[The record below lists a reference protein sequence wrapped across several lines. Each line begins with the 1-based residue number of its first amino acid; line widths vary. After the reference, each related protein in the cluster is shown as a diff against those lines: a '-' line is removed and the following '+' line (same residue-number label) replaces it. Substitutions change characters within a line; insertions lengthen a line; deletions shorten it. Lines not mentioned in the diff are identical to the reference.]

1 MRPSRRPCVCVLCP
15 RLALRLGLVLL
26 VGLTACGSPSPDA
39 PLSGQAIGS
48 AGAVVLPP
56 VGDAAS
62 AGPEANEPARHD
74 RMQPTRLGPTTGP
87 AAPPGTRS
95 TEATRVPTSA
105 PNAHTQPAAS
115 PAATAPAAS
124 PEEQAIADQAQR
136 QAWDRWYAEARE
148 HPEVGVR
155 LMALERWA
163 QQPSE
168 AIDPVTAALVDE
180 DEEVR
185 TRAEALYD
193 QQLTREATR
202 AQPVQEAG
210 PKGGA
215 TP

>member
-1 MRPSRRPCVCVLCP
+1 MFPSHPSLRLLCP
-15 RLALRLGLVLL
+15 RLARLLSLLLL

-39 PLSGQAIGS
+39 PVSGRATGS
-48 AGAVVLPP
+48 AGAVVSPP
-56 VGDAAS
+56 AGDAAS
-62 AGPEANEPARHD
+62 ASPDANEPARHD
-74 RMQPTRLGPTTGP
+74 RTQPTTLEPTALYASKPGTLIPDTARGTH
-87 AAPPGTRS
+87 AAPTARS
-95 TEATRVPTSA
+95 
-105 PNAHTQPAAS
+105 QPAAS
-115 PAATAPAAS
+115 PAGSSDEPTP
-124 PEEQAIADQAQR
+124 ADQAQR

-155 LMALERWA
+155 LMALEHWA

-168 AIDPVTAALVDE
+168 AMDPVTAALVDE
-180 DEEVR
+180 EEEVR

-210 PKGGA
+210 PEGGT